1 MITAYI
7 MSVLRCAVIG
17 YISLMKHKSTLF
29 YITNKEGAYI
39 TKRRDKL
46 LDHVFLFIILLE
58 ST

>member
-1 MITAYI
+1 

-17 YISLMKHKSTLF
+17 YISSMKHKSTLF

-39 TKRRDKL
+39 TERRDKL